1 MTFSFSAASPLYPS
15 LMPRLVDPL
24 WFKSDVPQDE
34 NVELSKVEKEH
45 SDWLKSIGEKE
56 IGFPPIG
63 KNGNDEETD
72 EDEEEDDDNDN
83 DDNDD
88 SVSHDE
94 EDDAEMDG
102 MNLNWKSLSN
112 SIKYISPDYIDIEV
126 HFLRKTRIWTKYYCW
141 RAMFSGLSSLGVP
154 GVPWHPQILADQLQL

>member
-1 MTFSFSAASPLYPS
+1 MLRFGERNFKLLRQLFLAFQKVKTKAEPSNYQFNQILVLPFTMTFSFSAASPLYPS

-63 KNGNDEETD
+63 NFRLK
-72 EDEEEDDDNDN
+72 
-83 DDNDD
+83 
-88 SVSHDE
+88 
-94 EDDAEMDG
+94 
-102 MNLNWKSLSN
+102 
-112 SIKYISPDYIDIEV
+112 
-126 HFLRKTRIWTKYYCW
+126 
-141 RAMFSGLSSLGVP
+141 
-154 GVPWHPQILADQLQL
+154 

>member
-1 MTFSFSAASPLYPS
+1 MTFSLSAASPLYPS

-45 SDWLKSIGEKE
+45 AEWLKSIGDKE
-56 IGFPPIG
+56 IGFLPIG
-63 KNGNDEETD
+63 KTGQDESEED
-72 EDEEEDDDNDN
+72 DEEEDDDNDN

-102 MNLNWKSLSN
+102 MNLN
-112 SIKYISPDYIDIEV
+112 
-126 HFLRKTRIWTKYYCW
+126 
-141 RAMFSGLSSLGVP
+141 
-154 GVPWHPQILADQLQL
+154 

>member
-1 MTFSFSAASPLYPS
+1 MTFSLSAASPLYPS

-63 KNGNDEETD
+63 KHKLQKLYEHITILPHILSTGFHVSSSYNLEICAILGQAND
-72 EDEEEDDDNDN
+72 
-83 DDNDD
+83 
-88 SVSHDE
+88 
-94 EDDAEMDG
+94 
-102 MNLNWKSLSN
+102 
-112 SIKYISPDYIDIEV
+112 
-126 HFLRKTRIWTKYYCW
+126 LRLC
-141 RAMFSGLSSLGVP
+141 FE
-154 GVPWHPQILADQLQL
+154 